1 MACRKNKRRAVFTAA
16 AAAGTMA
23 MLLGG
28 CGKAAD
34 SADDSSG
41 AEKEKNASKNSEY
54 LLTVDGYGVTEEE
67 FTLFLR
73 DQKAAT
79 ANYYWVNYEMQPDN
93 EFWDTEV
100 DGQTPTEYAK
110 EKALAAV
117 VEAKEEFILADERG
131 ILEYKDYDGMMED
144 MEAENEERARQQ
156 EEGEAFYGLT
166 EYTPFTYYQYLSG
179 NVRSE
184 LEKDQEE
191 ITDPTEEELKQVY
204 EENKENLTLGTV
216 YEYTVQYTDGTVE
229 EVSQN
234 TRDIAKEDTT
244 VEDLIYNYFS
254 YMQAGETIS
263 GYSYHGET
271 ADITLK
277 SIEDLGYM
285 SYEEAEDSLRVFFA
299 RSEISSLIAERVENA
314 EIVFDQERY
323 DALEMP

>member
-1 MACRKNKRRAVFTAA
+1 M
-16 AAAGTMA
+16 
-23 MLLGG
+23 
-28 CGKAAD
+28 
-34 SADDSSG
+34 
-41 AEKEKNASKNSEY
+41 
-54 LLTVDGYGVTEEE
+54 
-67 FTLFLR
+67 
-73 DQKAAT
+73 
-79 ANYYWVNYEMQPDN
+79 
-93 EFWDTEV
+93 
-100 DGQTPTEYAK
+100 
-110 EKALAAV
+110 
-117 VEAKEEFILADERG
+117 
-131 ILEYKDYDGMMED
+131 
-144 MEAENEERARQQ
+144 
-156 EEGEAFYGLT
+156 
-166 EYTPFTYYQYLSG
+166 
-179 NVRSE
+179 
-184 LEKDQEE
+184 
-191 ITDPTEEELKQVY
+191 
-204 EENKENLTLGTV
+204 
-216 YEYTVQYTDGTVE
+216 QYTDGTVE

>member
-1 MACRKNKRRAVFTAA
+1 
-16 AAAGTMA
+16 MA

>member
-16 AAAGTMA
+16 VAAGTMA

-34 SADDSSG
+34 SAEDSSG
-41 AEKEKNASKNSEY
+41 ADKDTSKDSEY

-166 EYTPFTYYQYLSG
+166 EYTLFTYYQYLSG